1 MLTVRARR
9 LAARSATPK
18 CIASSRRLACAIDS
32 TLARPRAVSMR
43 ISMPMGVGCD
53 GVFEVGE
60 DVVRL
65 ARERLGEHRR
75 LRAGHG
81 ELAPLQPGLDRLV
94 TREAHAL
101 TVARGV
107 AGLPLPGCCWASG
120 EGTAARAASGAAV
133 LR

>member
-32 TLARPRAVSMR
+32 TLARPRAGSLG
-43 ISMPMGVGCD
+43 ISMPTGVG
-53 GVFEVGE
+53 
-60 DVVRL
+60 
-65 ARERLGEHRR
+65 R